1 MNINRRFAL
10 GLGSVVAAAAVL
22 GTTAATASAAPD
34 EVVDT
39 EPELES
45 LIPGTADV
53 ARRKV
58 ARKYRLETWIA
69 KGTWSSYIGVAD
81 PNGTVKAAVEEN
93 ADAVVEAYSVNKIA
107 VAVAVLDKIDRGL
120 LTLDQR
126 VDVTAAI
133 VIQDTDGIFALDGA
147 YPSSVTIGHV
157 LATLLTVSDNT
168 CVRLCGLVAP
178 ALEINEIL
186 RGKGFVHTQ
195 VVPVANPNRFYL
207 GTTTPRETFT
217 LLQKLVKGEL
227 LSPTSTAYLLTILRS
242 LTSFTDG
249 IRLDLTSNERL
260 QIATKA
266 GWFDDGRNE
275 AGIVFDASGKP
286 IITYSLFAS
295 GTFRGDSAVNFDNY
309 SSTHPAL
316 KARTALGR
324 TLFDSVQRITC
335 TAPRSF
341 RSQVFR
347 AWKGA

>member
-10 GLGSVVAAAAVL
+10 GLGSVVAASAVL

-34 EVVDT
+34 EVDR

-45 LIPGTADV
+45 LIPTTADV
-53 ARRKV
+53 ARRKI
-58 ARKYRLETWIA
+58 ARKYRLETRAA

-81 PNGTVKAAVEEN
+81 PNGTVKPAVEEN

-107 VAVAVLDKIDRGL
+107 VAVAVLDKVDRGL

-133 VIQDTDGIFALDGA
+133 VIHDTDGIFALDGA

-168 CVRLCGLVAP
+168 CVRMCGLVAP

-186 RGKGFVHTQ
+186 RDKGFVHTQ

-217 LLQKLVKGEL
+217 LLQKLVNGEL

-242 LTSFTDG
+242 LTAFTDG

-260 QIATKA
+260 QVATKA
-266 GWFDDGRNE
+266 GWYDDGRNE
-275 AGIVFDASGKP
+275 AGIVFDTAGKP

-295 GTFRGDSAVNFDNY
+295 GTFRGDSAVNFENY
-309 SSTHPAL
+309 GSTHPAL
-316 KARTALGR
+316 KARTAIGR

-335 TAPRSF
+335 AAPRSF
-341 RSQVFR
+341 RSQAFR
-347 AWKGA
+347 PWKGA